1 MLSGTKTSN
10 EWVHEVINYVGPNN
24 GDDFSIYHNGNFLF
38 NLTSLV
44 DPTTKPFNPSDGRI
58 VIGRIRT
65 DLNIRYASVQVDELL
80 FFNQSLT
87 EQEIMM
93 LSQST
98 T

>member
-1 MLSGTKTSN
+1 MISGTKTSN

-24 GDDFSIYHNGNFLF
+24 GDDFGIYQNGEFLF
-38 NLTSLV
+38 NVRLGLTVNTFPS
-44 DPTTKPFNPSDGRI
+44 SDGRI
-58 VIGRIRT
+58 VIGRSRT
-65 DLNIRYASVQVDELL
+65 DGNSDYASVQVDELL

>member
-1 MLSGTKTSN
+1 MLSGTNSSN

-24 GDDFSIYHNGNFLF
+24 GDDFGIYHNGDFIFNVTLFLTF
-38 NLTSLV
+38 TNQSI
-44 DPTTKPFNPSDGRI
+44 PSDGRI
-58 VIGRIRT
+58 VIGRTRT
-65 DLNIRYASVQVDELL
+65 NVNFNYASVQVDELL
-80 FFNQSLT
+80 FFNKNLT